1 MNTSAGTAAAPDDRV
16 RGADRPDV
24 ARRADQHL
32 AQPFAQEGS
41 ADTLADRLVGATIAA
56 LELFSV
62 HLGREL
68 GLYQALAGRSL
79 TYPELAERAAITP
92 RYAREWLEQQAVA
105 GLVEVVGPEPHGGH
119 DRAAVA
125 DDDRRDSTDRDH
137 PEQRRY
143 GLPAAHQR
151 VLLAPDDATHVAP
164 LADMVAG
171 VGGVLRD
178 LPRAYRTGSGV
189 AYAAYGR
196 AFRRGQAG
204 VNRPV
209 FANDLHSW
217 MDAMPDVAAR
227 VASDPLA
234 RVADI
239 GCGEGWSTLAL
250 AREFPLASVDGYDS
264 DPASIDAARRQA
276 AAAGLAGRVVFH
288 LEDASSPDALHQPY
302 DLVLVFEALH
312 DMARPREVLA
322 ALRAALSG
330 DGAIL
335 VADERV
341 AETFTAPGDDV
352 ERLMYGWSVTHCLP
366 ASLADIPSAAL
377 GTVLRSDTV
386 HALAAQAGFTTSREL
401 SVDNDFF
408 RFYRLDP

>member
-1 MNTSAGTAAAPDDRV
+1 MNTSANTAAAPDDTV

-24 ARRADQHL
+24 AQHADQHV
-32 AQPFAQEGS
+32 AQPFAQDRS
-41 ADTLADRLVGATIAA
+41 ADALADRLVGATIAA

-68 GLYQALAGRSL
+68 GLYQALAGSSL
-79 TYPELAERAAITP
+79 TYPELAERAAIAP

-105 GLVEVVGPEPHGGH
+105 GLVEVVGPEPHGGNDH
-119 DRAAVA
+119 ASVA
-125 DDDRRDSTDRDH
+125 DDRRDSTDRDH
-137 PEQRRY
+137 AEQRRY

-178 LPRAYRTGSGV
+178 LPHAYRIGSGV
-189 AYAAYGR
+189 AYSAYGR
-196 AFRRGQAG
+196 SFRRGQAG

-227 VASDPLA
+227 VAADPLV

-264 DPASIDAARRQA
+264 DPASIDAARRHA
-276 AAAGLAGRVVFH
+276 AEAGLAGRVVFQ
-288 LEDASSPDALHQPY
+288 LADASSNDALHQPY

-322 ALRAALSG
+322 ALRATLAE
-330 DGAIL
+330 DGAVL